1 MIGLDGVVMSTA
13 PEDLALGLLLIP
25 VAILLSI
32 ILPWNHVL
40 PIGMLSVGF
49 ILVAGFMPFFKMNIL
64 KGFVF
69 LFVVITCELAIG
81 EAMAPL
87 FTQIAMEASV
97 DIPWGSVEIT
107 NAANFPN
114 LLAWFFAWIQG
125 IIA

>member
-1 MIGLDGVVMSTA
+1 
-13 PEDLALGLLLIP
+13 
-25 VAILLSI
+25 
-32 ILPWNHVL
+32 
-40 PIGMLSVGF
+40 
-49 ILVAGFMPFFKMNIL
+49 MPFFKMNIL

-114 LLAWFFAWIQG
+114 LLAWLFAWIQG

>member
-1 MIGLDGVVMSTA
+1 MSTA

-25 VAILLSI
+25 VAILLSV

-69 LFVVITCELAIG
+69 LFIVITCELAIG
-81 EAMAPL
+81 ELMAPL
-87 FTQIAMEASV
+87 FTQIAMTAAV
-97 DIPWGSVEIT
+97 DIPWGSVQIT
-107 NAANFPN
+107 NAANMPN
-114 LLAWFFAWIQG
+114 LLALLFGWLQG